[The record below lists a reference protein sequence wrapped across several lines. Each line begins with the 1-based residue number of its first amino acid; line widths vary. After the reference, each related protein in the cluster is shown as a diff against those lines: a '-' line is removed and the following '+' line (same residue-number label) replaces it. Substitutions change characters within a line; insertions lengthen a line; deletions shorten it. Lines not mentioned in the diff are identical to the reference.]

1 MGRIIYDDYNGNV
14 PQCQTIIGGVTTM
27 WGRDSMRHGWKV
39 IEIEEMDDETTH
51 ISCAM
56 RTRRYANKPQAVEPG
71 CTTANALTRV
81 SKDSLVLEGRTE
93 RTDEGTQ
100 TGGG

>member
-1 MGRIIYDDYNGNV
+1 MK
-14 PQCQTIIGGVTTM
+14 
-27 WGRDSMRHGWKV
+27 MR
-39 IEIEEMDDETTH
+39 EMDDETTH

-81 SKDSLVLEGRTE
+81 SKDSLVLEIRTE
-93 RTDEGTQ
+93 RGDERAQ
-100 TGGG
+100 TEGG